1 MNAIL
6 LFIWVMIGKSTIVSF
21 PINDEPLK
29 FPEYA
34 DSVFLEIKGNLNDHP
49 EYIWQHQD
57 IWIRAGERL
66 EQHLF
71 VENGRFVWDVERGS
85 DIKISENIFEWFVSG
100 WEDQN
105 KKLATG
111 HFEIDT
117 IDGRK
122 WALPKPGYNLLG
134 EKIEPGEREIVR
146 IVIDSVDGGMQ
157 AVFQKERVVSG
168 DGTNFRNLAYADAL
182 AVAKAEGKLL
192 FVDCYTAW
200 CGPCRQMAEKVFP
213 QKEAGDYFNPRF
225 VCVKYDMEKGEG
237 GELAKQW
244 EVRAFPTFLIIRP
257 DGTIQH
263 RLVGADDLEAFIA
276 RVEQGL
282 NAETSLEAQ
291 KRRYAE
297 GGMDNRQLMAYW
309 QTLNDAADPDEAKV
323 YTELLGRL
331 SDTEKLQPEYW
342 GIYYGE
348 ACVIGSP
355 LWQFMLAHLPELR
368 EQVGS
373 DKVDR
378 LLTEV
383 YWDALSGYVM
393 GYNQEGDVPFDTLAR
408 DVPALGVKAQ
418 ADLDNM
424 LRLADLVCHQKTK
437 ELARLLEDY
446 LNEGNAAA
454 VQSCAF
460 GYRGMS
466 WGTDGKVPKDYA
478 KQGERMAESIVAR
491 MEQDAAVLTAEDLNA
506 YILALSCFEASGK
519 SELQERIAAVGE
531 QVLSRLPENEQT
543 RSLRFMMQDFQP
555 RNR

>member
-1 MNAIL
+1 MKTWIIL
-6 LFIWVMIGKSTIVSF
+6 LTVSF
-21 PINDEPLK
+21 LAWCMPVALAND
-29 FPEYA
+29 
-34 DSVFLEIKGNLNDHP
+34 VV
-49 EYIWQHQD
+49 QTTVQ
-57 IWIRAGERL
+57 
-66 EQHLF
+66 
-71 VENGRFVWDVERGS
+71 
-85 DIKISENIFEWFVSG
+85 
-100 WEDQN
+100 
-105 KKLATG
+105 
-111 HFEIDT
+111 DT
-117 IDGRK
+117 IQK
-122 WALPKPGYNLLG
+122 
-134 EKIEPGEREIVR
+134 
-146 IVIDSVDGGMQ
+146 GGT
-157 AVFQKERVVSG
+157 
-168 DGTNFRNLAYADAL
+168 DFRNLAYADAL
-182 AVAKAEGKLL
+182 AAAKAEGKLL
-192 FVDCYTAW
+192 FVDCYTSW
-200 CGPCRQMAEKVFP
+200 CGPCKQMTEKVFP
-213 QKEAGDYFNPRF
+213 QKAAGDYFNPRF

-237 GELAKQW
+237 EELAKQW

-342 GIYYGE
+342 DIYYGE
-348 ACVIGSP
+348 ACVIGSS

-424 LRLADLVCHQKTK
+424 LQLADFVYHQKTK
-437 ELARLLEDY
+437 ELARLLENY
-446 LNEGNAAA
+446 LDEGNAAA

-491 MEQDAAVLTAEDLNA
+491 MEQDVAVLTAEDLNA
-506 YILALSCFEASGK
+506 YVLALSCFEASGK

-531 QVLSRLPENEQT
+531 QVLSRLPDNEQT